1 MHLVEKLNGLFLSGM
16 AMPPEP
22 QPGLLIAEQQGSAI
36 IAARPA
42 GQASPPPGR

>member
-1 MHLVEKLNGLFLSGM
+1 MHRVEKLNGLFVSGM

-36 IAARPA
+36 IAARSA
-42 GQASPPPGR
+42 G

>member
-1 MHLVEKLNGLFLSGM
+1 MRRVEKLNGLFVSGM

-36 IAARPA
+36 MAEHSA
-42 GQASPPPGR
+42 G